1 MSRLEEISDVKT
13 LQQVASH
20 LEKSTVR
27 LAKENA
33 RLRAENT
40 RLRCGNADPQ
50 LELDLLKEQ
59 LAAMKREI
67 FSESSE
73 RTPREKKP
81 GNDKPTEPRRG
92 HGPTSQP
99 NLPVEEVI
107 HTLKEE
113 DRTCPICGETLTE
126 MGDQVEESE
135 EITVVGVEYK
145 ILKHRRQKYR
155 CRCNEQVMTAPG
167 PAKHIPGGRYS
178 VDFAVHV
185 AEQKYLDHLPLE
197 RQVKAMSRAG
207 LETTSQTLWD
217 QINVLARI
225 LEPTYRTLCKMVL
238 ESGVVFADETFW
250 RNHENSETSR
260 WWTWCVASEDIATY
274 RILNSRSQKAAR
286 KVLSGFEGVA
296 MTDGYT
302 AYQSLAKSS
311 VNLELAHCWAHVRR
325 KFLEAADFNRELS
338 GQAVELINTLFKI
351 EREVPRAGPDATD
364 EERQRI
370 LDLRSRLRQEKSKP
384 VIKELLEW
392 GGRHDGA
399 VLPQSKLGKA
409 ISYMLKL
416 WKGLTLFLDNP
427 RVPLDNNAAERAL
440 RGVVVGRKNH
450 YGSKSKRGTEVAAI
464 FYTLFETAKLSG
476 VDNPGA
482 YVAFA
487 AKRAIA
493 DHGAVTLPS
502 DLT

>member
-20 LEKSTVR
+20 LEKTTIRQS
-27 LAKENA
+27 KKIA
-33 RLRAENT
+33 RLRAENA
-40 RLRCGNADPQ
+40 RLKGEHSDPQ
-50 LELDLLKEQ
+50 MELKLLKEQ
-59 LAAMKREI
+59 LAAMRREV
-67 FSESSE
+67 FGESSE
-73 RTPREKKP
+73 RGRRDGKPDAEEPKTPK
-81 GNDKPTEPRRG
+81 RG
-92 HGPTSQP
+92 HGPKSQP
-99 NLPVEEVI
+99 NLPVEEVT
-107 HTLKEE
+107 HTLDEE
-113 DRTCPICGETLTE
+113 GRTCGICGETLTE
-126 MGDQVEESE
+126 MGDQAEESE

-197 RQVKAMSRAG
+197 RQVKRMGRAD
-207 LETTSQTLWD
+207 LDVDSQTLWD

-225 LEPTYRTLCKMVL
+225 LEPTYLSLCKMVL
-238 ESGVVFADETFW
+238 ELGVVYADETFW
-250 RNHENSETSR
+250 RNHENSNTSK
-260 WWTWCVASEDIATY
+260 WWTWCVAGEGIATY
-274 RILNSRSQKAAR
+274 RILNSRSQKAAK
-286 KVLSGFEGVA
+286 KVLNGFEGIA

-302 AYQSLAKSS
+302 AYQSLARSS
-311 VNLELAHCWAHVRR
+311 PHLKLAHCWAHVRR
-325 KFLEAADFNRELS
+325 KFLEAADFDRELS
-338 GQAVELINTLFKI
+338 GQAVEMINKLFAI
-351 EREVPRAGPDATD
+351 EREVPRAGPDATED
-364 EERQRI
+364 EQQQI
-370 LDLRSRLRQEKSKP
+370 LELRSGLRQEKSKP
-384 VIKELLEW
+384 VIKQLLEW
-392 GGRHDGA
+392 AGKHDGA
-399 VLPQSKLGKA
+399 VLPRSKLGKA
-409 ISYMLKL
+409 ITYMLKL
-416 WKGLTLFLDNP
+416 WRGLTLFLDDP

-450 YGSKSKRGTEVAAI
+450 YGSKSKRGTEVAAL

-476 VDNPGA
+476 VDPRA
-482 YVAFA
+482 YVTLA